1 MSFNFGGK
9 FCDSEELESS
19 WHNTNIPDII
29 VSIDVKDIKISITER
44 HQF

>member
-29 VSIDVKDIKISITER
+29 VSIDVKDIKVSITER